1 VKASKGQ
8 FPAAADRP
16 DPKTRVYLFHGADEP
31 GSRALAGRL
40 LKALGAEKQAFTG
53 AALKSDPGVLAAE
66 ASAISMFGGQNLLWV
81 EPAGEEVLAAVEL
94 VLAAPA
100 ADHPVVL
107 IAGSL
112 KKTSAL
118 LKMLEAHPLALAHIS
133 YVPEGRDAVQLV
145 VELGRGQGL
154 RIAPHIAA
162 EVAARG
168 GNDRAVITQEL
179 AKYALYLDAGPDSS
193 RELDEG
199 LLDLLGADASETDA
213 TEVGDLALSGD
224 VAQLAAELERLE
236 ASGVEAI
243 PTVRALQRRLVM
255 LAGLRARIDGG
266 QRSDQVLA
274 AVWRRDKLVAARALP
289 LWTGERLAEAME
301 RVARL
306 ERSLMLTATPDRAAL
321 GQELIAIARAARR

>member
-1 VKASKGQ
+1 MKASRGQ

-16 DPKTRVYLFHGADEP
+16 DPRFRVYLFHGADEA
-31 GSRALAGRL
+31 GSRALGMRL
-40 LKALGAEKQAFTG
+40 LKALQAEKQVFTG
-53 AALKSDPGVLAAE
+53 ASLKSDSAALAAE
-66 ASAISMFGGQNLLWV
+66 AGAISMFGGRNLLWV
-81 EPAGEEVLAAVEL
+81 EPAGEEVLPAVEL

-118 LKMLEAHPLALAHIS
+118 LRALEAHPLALVHVS

-154 RIAPHIAA
+154 RIPPPVAA
-162 EVAARG
+162 EVAARA
-168 GNDRAVITQEL
+168 GNDQAVIGQEL
-179 AKYALYLDAGPDSS
+179 AKYALYLDATPDTP
-193 RELDEG
+193 RELDEQ

-213 TEVGDLALSGD
+213 NAVGDLALSGD

-236 ASGVEAI
+236 ASGVDAI
-243 PTVRALQRRLVM
+243 PTVRALQRRLIM
-255 LAGLRARIDGG
+255 LAGLRARIDAG
-266 QRSDQVLA
+266 QRAEQVLA
-274 AVWRRDKLVAARALP
+274 AVWRRDKEVAARALP
-289 LWTGERLAEAME
+289 RWTGERLAEAMD

-306 ERSLMLTATPDRAAL
+306 ERSLLLTTAPERAAL
-321 GQELIAIARAARR
+321 GEELVAIARAARR